1 MRDVAFREASR
12 KPSMPGKY
20 QDRDV
25 LLVEDTRFY
34 SIAIKNK
41 LEELFG
47 VKVTHCASLAT
58 VRSLLET
65 SSDIYAL
72 AILDLCQP
80 DAPNGETVELVLS
93 HNIRTIVFSAN
104 SNDSRKAEL
113 LSRNISDYVS
123 KSSIHA
129 IDNLALAVERCLD
142 QSQAQVLVIDPDDE
156 CAIPG
161 LLREANYFPLVVRS
175 LDDAAIQLDRSR
187 NIEMVLVH
195 ADLAPA
201 NDSDVISMLQNRYG
215 DSTLRVVGFSEVT
228 GSDDVARFLGR
239 GGDDFIH
246 LPISSADLA
255 GRLNHVMSIHKQIQ
269 ALQRMAS
276 RDYLTDLLN
285 RRYFF
290 DRGPRMVEVCLR
302 QDMPVSM
309 AIMDI
314 DHFKRLNDTY
324 GHEVGDIVLKTL
336 SKRLRAIVGEK
347 QHLVARLGGEE
358 FGILFSGLDIQQ
370 AYEFCDRIRTEIAKV
385 RIIVDDE
392 ELSVTVSMG
401 LAAISGSENFDNYLN
416 AADQY
421 LYLAK
426 HSGRNQVFSD
436 YQVARIIAG

>member
-1 MRDVAFREASR
+1 VAFREASR
-12 KPSMPGKY
+12 MPLMPGKY
-20 QDRDV
+20 QDKHV
-25 LLVEDTRFY
+25 LLVEDTRFF
-34 SIAIKNK
+34 SVAIKDR
-41 LEELFG
+41 LEIQFG
-47 VKVTHCASLAT
+47 VKVTHCASLAA

-80 DAPNGETVELVLS
+80 DASNGETVELVLS
-93 HNIRTIVFSAN
+93 HNVQTIVFSAN
-104 SNDSRKAEL
+104 SSASRKAEL
-113 LSRNISDYVS
+113 LSLNIADFVA
-123 KSSIHA
+123 KSSVHA
-129 IDNLALAVERCLD
+129 IDNLAFAVERCLH
-142 QSQAQVLVIDPDDE
+142 QSQAQVLIIDPHDD
-156 CAIPG
+156 CTIATP
-161 LLREANYFPLVVRS
+161 LREANYFPLIVRS
-175 LDDAAIQLDRSR
+175 LDDAAFLLDRSR

-195 ADLAPA
+195 ADPA
-201 NDSDVISMLQNRYG
+201 AASNCDLISVLQNRYG
-215 DSTLRVVGFSEVT
+215 DSTLRVVGFSDVIGNE
-228 GSDDVARFLGR
+228 DVARFLGR

-290 DRGPRMVEVCLR
+290 DRGPKIVDVCLR

-309 AIMDI
+309 ALMDI
-314 DHFKRLNDTY
+314 DHFKRLNDSY

-370 AYEFCDRIRTEIAKV
+370 AYEFCNRIRTEIAKV
-385 RIIVDDE
+385 RIVVDDE

-401 LAAISGSENFDNYLN
+401 LAAISGSEDFDNYLN

-436 YQVARIIAG
+436 YQVARIMAG